1 MPFGPDPSLWDE
13 EMLFLRRLIIAID
26 EELLLKIKTGQQEKQ
41 PIDQITI
48 SLDKADGTVI
58 LDENKR
64 EWISANYLK
73 AGWDEVEVKLWQ
85 GHWDEPD
92 EMEPL
97 TERQLRI
104 LQGEEVPDEYER
116 PIPAH
121 WQVILKKNN

>member
-13 EMLFLRRLIIAID
+13 EMLFLRNLIIAID
-26 EELLLKIKTGQQEKQ
+26 MELLLKVKTSKKEKQ
-41 PIDQITI
+41 PIDQITVSFERGAGNLI
-48 SLDKADGTVI
+48 LDK
-58 LDENKR
+58 NKR
-64 EWISANYLK
+64 EWIRANYLK

-92 EMEPL
+92 EIEPL

-104 LQGEEVPDEYER
+104 LQGEEAADEHER

-121 WQVILKKNN
+121 WQVILKKNK